1 MTMSP
6 VWQGGFA
13 RLWGSVGVSLLG
25 TQVSLLALPLTA
37 LGVLHASAGQVAL
50 LAAAGT
56 APFLLLGLPAGA
68 WVDRWPRRVLMVRT
82 DLLRVALLSSGPAAY
97 LLGVLTLAQLYVV
110 AFGVGALSV
119 FFDVASLS
127 VLPALVSHDRIAEA
141 NGRLEAARATG
152 QTSGPAIG
160 GVLVQALTAPVAV
173 ALDAVSYL
181 ASALLLRGLPEL
193 PAPPAPEHREP
204 LLRLVGEGL
213 RFCLG
218 HRYIRPLATGAA
230 WLNFCVEGLLAVFV
244 THAVR
249 DLHLSAATVGL
260 VLAGSNVGY
269 LLGSLL
275 VPRLNARIG
284 IGPAIGLGA
293 AMHLALLLVAFAPG
307 TWTVAWL
314 TLGFALT
321 AVGLAFWNVNAVS
334 LRQATTPSAFL
345 ARMNASNRFLIW
357 GTLPLGAG
365 AGGFLAGVLGL
376 HAAVISSSI
385 GAPLSAVPVVLSA
398 VRSVRTMPAA
408 VRSVPAAVAEPA
420 SQRAEPASQPAELD
434 AVWEPAS

>member
-1 MTMSP
+1 MKMSS

-25 TQVSLLALPLTA
+25 TQVSMLALPLTA

-56 APFLLLGLPAGA
+56 SPFLLLGLPAGA
-68 WVDRWPRRVLMVRT
+68 WVDRWPRRELMVRT
-82 DLLRVALLSSGPAAY
+82 DQLRGALLASVPAAY

-141 NGRLEAARATG
+141 NGKLEAARATG
-152 QTSGPAIG
+152 QSSGPAIG

-173 ALDAVSYL
+173 AVDALSYL

-193 PAPPAPEHREP
+193 PAPPAPEQREP

-213 RFCLG
+213 RFCLS

-230 WLNFCVEGLLAVFV
+230 WLNFCVEGLLAIFV

-260 VLAGSNVGY
+260 VLAGANVGY

-284 IGPAIGLGA
+284 VGWAIALGA
-293 AMHLALLLVAFAPG
+293 AMHLGFLLVAFAPR
-307 TWTVAWL
+307 TLTVAWL
-314 TLGFALT
+314 TLGFAIT

-357 GTLPLGAG
+357 GTMPLGAG
-365 AGGFLAGVLGL
+365 AGGLLAGVLGL
-376 HAAVISSSI
+376 HAAVIIFSI
-385 GAPLSAVPVVLSA
+385 GAPLSAVPVMLSA

-408 VRSVPAAVAEPA
+408 AVRTMPAAV
-420 SQRAEPASQPAELD
+420 AEPASQPAELD

>member
-1 MTMSP
+1 MRMSP
-6 VWQGGFA
+6 VWRGGFA

-37 LGVLHASAGQVAL
+37 LGVLHASAAQVAL

-56 APFLLLGLPAGA
+56 APFLVLGLPAGA
-68 WVDRWPRRVLMVRT
+68 WVDRWSRRALMVRT
-82 DLLRVALLSSGPAAY
+82 DLLRGALLASVPAAY

-127 VLPALVSHDRIAEA
+127 VLPAL
-141 NGRLEAARATG
+141 
-152 QTSGPAIG
+152 G

-173 ALDAVSYL
+173 VLDAVSYL

-193 PAPPAPEHREP
+193 PAPPAPERREP

-213 RFCLG
+213 RFCLS

-230 WLNFCVEGLLAVFV
+230 WLNFCVEGLLAIFV

-260 VLAGSNVGY
+260 VLAGANVGY

-284 IGPAIGLGA
+284 VGRAIGLGA
-293 AMHLALLLVAFAPG
+293 AMHLGFLLVAFAPG

-314 TLGFALT
+314 TLGFAIT

-357 GTLPLGAG
+357 GTMPLGAG

-376 HAAVISSSI
+376 HAAVISFSI
-385 GAPLSAVPVVLSA
+385 GAPLSAVPVMLSA
-398 VRSVRTMPAA
+398 VRSVRTMPA
-408 VRSVPAAVAEPA
+408 V
-420 SQRAEPASQPAELD
+420 AEPASQPAE
-434 AVWEPAS
+434 

>member
-1 MTMSP
+1 MKMSP
-6 VWQGGFA
+6 VWQGGFG

-25 TQVSLLALPLTA
+25 TQVSMLALPMTA

-68 WVDRWPRRVLMVRT
+68 WVDRFPRRALMVRT
-82 DLLRVALLSSGPAAY
+82 DLLRGVLLASVPAAY
-97 LLGVLTLAQLYVV
+97 LFGVLTLVQLYAV

-127 VLPALVSHDRIAEA
+127 VLPALVPHERIAEA
-141 NGRLEAARATG
+141 NGKLEAARATG

-160 GVLVQALTAPVAV
+160 GVLVQVLTAPVAV
-173 ALDAVSYL
+173 VVDAVSYL
-181 ASALLLRGLPEL
+181 ASALLLRGLPEV
-193 PAPPAPEHREP
+193 PAPPAPERREP
-204 LLRLVGEGL
+204 LRRLVGEGL
-213 RFCLG
+213 RFCLS
-218 HRYIRPLATGAA
+218 HRYIRPLAAGAA
-230 WLNFCVEGLLAVFV
+230 WLNFCFQGLLAIFV

-249 DLHLSAATVGL
+249 DLHLSAGTVGL

-284 IGPAIGLGA
+284 VGRAIGLGA

-314 TLGFALT
+314 TLGFTIPAM
-321 AVGLAFWNVNAVS
+321 GLAFWNVNAVS
-334 LRQATTPSAFL
+334 LRQVSTPSAFL

-357 GTLPLGAG
+357 GTMPLGAG
-365 AGGFLAGVLGL
+365 AAGVLAGALGL
-376 HAAVISSSI
+376 HAAVAILCV
-385 GAPLSAVPVVLSA
+385 GAPFSAVPVFLSA
-398 VRSVRTMPAA
+398 VRSVRTMPQPEIVHEAPQLDGLDA
-408 VRSVPAAVAEPA
+408 VLEPA
-420 SQRAEPASQPAELD
+420 S
-434 AVWEPAS
+434 

>member
-1 MTMSP
+1 MKMSP
-6 VWQGGFA
+6 VWQGGFG

-25 TQVSLLALPLTA
+25 TQVSMLALPMTA

-68 WVDRWPRRVLMVRT
+68 WVDRFPRRALMVRT
-82 DLLRVALLSSGPAAY
+82 DLLRGVLLASVPAAY
-97 LLGVLTLAQLYVV
+97 LFGVLTLVQLYVV

-127 VLPALVSHDRIAEA
+127 VLPALVPHERIAEA
-141 NGRLEAARATG
+141 NGKLEAARATG

-160 GVLVQALTAPVAV
+160 GVLVQVLTAPVAV
-173 ALDAVSYL
+173 VVDAVSYL
-181 ASALLLRGLPEL
+181 ASALLLRGLPEV
-193 PAPPAPEHREP
+193 PAPPAPERREP
-204 LLRLVGEGL
+204 LRRLVGEGL
-213 RFCLG
+213 RFCLS
-218 HRYIRPLATGAA
+218 HRYIRPLAAGAA
-230 WLNFCVEGLLAVFV
+230 WLNFCFQGLLAIFV

-249 DLHLSAATVGL
+249 DLHLSAGTVGL

-284 IGPAIGLGA
+284 VGRAIGLGA

-314 TLGFALT
+314 TLGFTIPAM
-321 AVGLAFWNVNAVS
+321 GLAFWNVNAVS
-334 LRQATTPSAFL
+334 LRQVSTPSAFL

-357 GTLPLGAG
+357 GTMPLGAG
-365 AGGFLAGVLGL
+365 AAGVLAGALGL
-376 HAAVISSSI
+376 HAAVAILCV
-385 GAPLSAVPVVLSA
+385 GAPFSAVPVFLSA
-398 VRSVRTMPAA
+398 VRSVRTMPQPEIVHEAPQLDGLDA
-408 VRSVPAAVAEPA
+408 VLEPA
-420 SQRAEPASQPAELD
+420 S
-434 AVWEPAS
+434 

>member
-1 MTMSP
+1 MKMSP
-6 VWQGGFA
+6 VWQGGFG

-25 TQVSLLALPLTA
+25 TQVSMLALPMTA

-68 WVDRWPRRVLMVRT
+68 WVDRFPRRALMVRT
-82 DLLRVALLSSGPAAY
+82 DLLRGVLLASVPAAY
-97 LLGVLTLAQLYVV
+97 LFGVLTLVQLYAV

-127 VLPALVSHDRIAEA
+127 VLPALVPHERIAEA
-141 NGRLEAARATG
+141 NGKLEAARATG

-160 GVLVQALTAPVAV
+160 GVLVQVLTAPVAV
-173 ALDAVSYL
+173 VVDAVSYL
-181 ASALLLRGLPEL
+181 ASALLLRGLPEV
-193 PAPPAPEHREP
+193 PAPPAPERREP
-204 LLRLVGEGL
+204 LRRLVGEGL
-213 RFCLG
+213 RFCLS
-218 HRYIRPLATGAA
+218 HRYIRPLAAGAA
-230 WLNFCVEGLLAVFV
+230 WLNFCFQGLLAIFV

-249 DLHLSAATVGL
+249 DLHLSAGTVGL

-284 IGPAIGLGA
+284 VGRAIGLGA

-314 TLGFALT
+314 TLGFTIPAM
-321 AVGLAFWNVNAVS
+321 GLAFWNVNAVS
-334 LRQATTPSAFL
+334 LRQVSTPSAFL

-357 GTLPLGAG
+357 GTMPLGAG
-365 AGGFLAGVLGL
+365 AAGVLAGALGL
-376 HAAVISSSI
+376 HAAVAILCV
-385 GAPLSAVPVVLSA
+385 GAPFSAVPVFLSA
-398 VRSVRTMPAA
+398 VRSVRTMPAPEMTEGA
-408 VRSVPAAVAEPA
+408 EVAEVAPQPTQPDMVLEAA
-420 SQRAEPASQPAELD
+420 S
-434 AVWEPAS
+434 

>member
-1 MTMSP
+1 MKMSP
-6 VWQGGFA
+6 VWQGGFG

-25 TQVSLLALPLTA
+25 TQVSMLALPMTA

-68 WVDRWPRRVLMVRT
+68 WVDRFPRRALMVRT
-82 DLLRVALLSSGPAAY
+82 DLLRGVLLASVPAAY
-97 LLGVLTLAQLYVV
+97 LFGVLTLVQLYAV

-127 VLPALVSHDRIAEA
+127 VLPALVPHERIAEA
-141 NGRLEAARATG
+141 NGKLEAARATG

-160 GVLVQALTAPVAV
+160 GVLVQVLTAPVAV
-173 ALDAVSYL
+173 VVDAVSYL
-181 ASALLLRGLPEL
+181 ASALLFRGLPEV
-193 PAPPAPEHREP
+193 PAPPAPERREP
-204 LLRLVGEGL
+204 LRRLVGEGL
-213 RFCLG
+213 RFCLS
-218 HRYIRPLATGAA
+218 HRYIRPLAAGAA
-230 WLNFCVEGLLAVFV
+230 WLNFCFQGLLAIFV

-249 DLHLSAATVGL
+249 DLHLSAGTVGL

-284 IGPAIGLGA
+284 VGRAIGLGA

-314 TLGFALT
+314 TLGFTIPAM
-321 AVGLAFWNVNAVS
+321 GLAFWNVNAVS
-334 LRQATTPSAFL
+334 LRQVSTPSAFL

-357 GTLPLGAG
+357 GTMPLGAG
-365 AGGFLAGVLGL
+365 AAGVLAGALGL
-376 HAAVISSSI
+376 HAAVAILCV
-385 GAPLSAVPVVLSA
+385 GAPFSAVPVFLSA
-398 VRSVRTMPAA
+398 VRSVRTMPQPEIVHEAPQLDGLDA
-408 VRSVPAAVAEPA
+408 VLEPA
-420 SQRAEPASQPAELD
+420 S
-434 AVWEPAS
+434 